1 MYEHVHTV
9 TATGQEDKTTH
20 VFTSDKEFILLED
33 WILQNK
39 GQEMFDA
46 WKSRDGTEEAMT
58 HPDSIAMYEEWL
70 EDQGITHTQTED
82 EA

>member
-39 GQEMFDA
+39 GQEMLDA
-46 WKSRDGTEEAMT
+46 WKLRDGTEEALV
-58 HPDSIAMYEEWL
+58 HPDSIAFYEEWL
-70 EDQGITHTQTED
+70 EDQGITHTHTTKE
-82 EA
+82 

>member
-33 WILQNK
+33 WILLHK
-39 GQEMFDA
+39 GQEMLDA
-46 WKSRDGTEEAMT
+46 WKLRDGTEEAT
-58 HPDSIAMYEEWL
+58 SHPDSVAFYEEWI
-70 EDQGITHTQTED
+70 EDQGITHTQTTKE
-82 EA
+82 